1 MRQGQSGL
9 VSGKRG
15 TSSALTLALGFA
27 ALVSLT
33 ATVVLGLTLPKT
45 IEQAEYSRL
54 IAIHP
59 GVAWAAYIAF
69 GVTALA
75 SLLWLAPRTRS
86 RTWDL
91 LAGASA
97 EVGVVFTA
105 LMLVTGSIWGR
116 PTWGV
121 YWVWDA
127 RLTLSALMLM
137 LLLGYLAL
145 RRVPA
150 EPDVRARRSA
160 FTALLAVLVI
170 PVNHYAVEWWRT
182 VHQSRSLDFTPEETV
197 DGEFVAAMM
206 LGLLAF
212 TLVYAWLLVHRV
224 RIARLEDERDDVA
237 LAAAIEE
244 RRREAVEV

>member
-1 MRQGQSGL
+1 MR
-9 VSGKRG
+9 KG

-75 SLLWLAPRTRS
+75 SLLWLVPRTRS

-137 LLLGYLAL
+137 LLLGYLAI

-150 EPDVRARRSA
+150 DADVRARRSA
-160 FTALLAVLVI
+160 FAALLSVLVI
-170 PVNHYAVEWWRT
+170 PVNHFAVEWWRT
-182 VHQSRSLDFTPEETV
+182 LHQSRSLDLTPSDDL
-197 DGEFVAAMM
+197 DGEFIAAMM
-206 LGLLAF
+206 LGFLAF
-212 TLVYAWLLVHRV
+212 TLVYAWLTVHRV
-224 RIARLEDERDDVA
+224 RIARLEDEREGEA
-237 LAAAIEE
+237 LADAIDA
-244 RRREAVEV
+244 RRREAEAVTA